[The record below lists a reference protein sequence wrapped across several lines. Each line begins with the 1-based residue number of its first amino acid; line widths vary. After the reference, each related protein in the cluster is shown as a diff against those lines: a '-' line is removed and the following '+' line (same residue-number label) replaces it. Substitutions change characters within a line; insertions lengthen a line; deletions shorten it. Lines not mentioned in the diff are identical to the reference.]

1 MTGWIRLAITAT
13 VVVAS
18 LGALACGGVSDG
30 ATATPV
36 SNERPGSIEGAATG
50 PDGEP
55 IGGLRVFI
63 IGGTAPFPEI
73 APETDDA
80 GLYQIAGVP
89 PGTFQVAVHDRQG
102 ERVGVESIDVKSG
115 EASTLNFSIST
126 DATGD
131 DKDDLVSGPVSGV
144 GPGISI
150 GEALTSNLTGP
161 LLINGLLHVQNDQA
175 RLCET
180 LRESF
185 PPQCGGRFLKVEG
198 LDLMTVDGL
207 RSEGSVTWSDQPVQV
222 LGTVEG
228 EVLTVAGT
236 VR

>member
-1 MTGWIRLAITAT
+1 MTGWIRLTITAA

-18 LGALACGGVSDG
+18 LGAVACGGGSDG

-36 SNERPGSIEGAATG
+36 SSERPGGIEGTVTG

-63 IGGTAPFPEI
+63 IGGTAGFPEI
-73 APETDDA
+73 APETNDA

-102 ERVGVESIDVKSG
+102 ERVGVGFIDVRSG
-115 EASTLNFSIST
+115 KTSTLSIAIST
-126 DATGD
+126 DAIGSD
-131 DKDDLVSGPVSGV
+131 EDDLVSGPVSGV

-150 GEALTSNLTGP
+150 GEALTSNLAGP
-161 LLINGLLHVQNDQA
+161 LLINGLLHVRNDQA

-180 LRESF
+180 LMESF
-185 PPQCGGRFLKVEG
+185 PPQCGGRFLEVEG
-198 LDLMTVDGL
+198 LDLMTMDGL
-207 RSEGSVTWSDQPVQV
+207 RNEGVVTWSDQPVQV

-228 EVLTVAGT
+228 EVLTVSGT